1 MSSESLQSGTVYP
14 SLSDIREVSL
24 AIPTAVAEDV
34 YTSGRADSPMP
45 KDITKFLRDAMYV
58 PSYDSSHSTDHC

>member
-24 AIPTAVAEDV
+24 AIATAVAEDV

-45 KDITKFLRDAMYV
+45 KDITKFLFSLV
-58 PSYDSSHSTDHC
+58 